1 MPATSP
7 RLTITLH
14 PATYTALKR
23 LSEAQARPLASVI
36 RELLDLAAPT
46 VEQMAGAILS
56 MKALEASAR
65 AELGNSLA
73 DAYQDVQPHLAGIL
87 GHLQALADAGQ
98 VDQDGEGPARPAST
112 GAPAPLRDR
121 QPPACNTGVVNG

>member
-14 PATYTALKR
+14 PDTYSALKR
-23 LSEAQARPLASVI
+23 LSEVQARPMASVI

-46 VEQMAGAILS
+46 VEQMAGAIQS

-73 DAYQDVQPHLAGIL
+73 EAYQDVQPHLAGIL
-87 GHLQALADAGQ
+87 GHLRALSDAGQ
-98 VDQDGEGPARPAST
+98 ADEDDEEPARPAST
-112 GAPAPLRDR
+112 GAPAPRLDR